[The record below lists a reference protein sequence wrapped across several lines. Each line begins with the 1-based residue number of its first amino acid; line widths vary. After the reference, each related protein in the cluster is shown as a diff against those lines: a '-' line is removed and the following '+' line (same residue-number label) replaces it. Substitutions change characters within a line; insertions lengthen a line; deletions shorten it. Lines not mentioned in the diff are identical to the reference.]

1 MATSGSARRGST
13 ESPVGHL
20 VRHWRRARRLSQ
32 LALALQAATTSRH
45 LSFIESGRSQ
55 PSREMV
61 LRLARVL
68 DVPIRE
74 RNQLLLAAG
83 YAPLYREAGLAD
95 EESAAV
101 RAALERIL
109 TAHEPYP
116 AVVMDRHWD
125 VLNTNDA
132 AEAFFGWL
140 LGDTS
145 ARQPANVIRL
155 MFDPDGIRPFV
166 ENWEAAADALVQRV
180 HREAVGGLPDPAT
193 AALLQEALA
202 YPGVPAQWRS
212 PDFARTPLPVVP
224 IEFRKG
230 GRALSYFSTVTTL
243 GTPQDAMLQEIR
255 VESFFPADET
265 TAAYRW
271 EHRPE
276 GMRSY

>member
-1 MATSGSARRGST
+1 MAMSGSADRSGN

-20 VRHWRRARRLSQ
+20 VRHWRHVRRLSQ
-32 LALALQAATTSRH
+32 LALALEAATTSRH

-83 YAPLYREAGLAD
+83 YAPLYGEAGLAA

-116 AVVMDRHWD
+116 AVVMDRHWN
-125 VLNTNDA
+125 VLKTNDA
-132 AEAFFGWL
+132 ADLFFGWL
-140 LGDTS
+140 VGDAD

-155 MFDPDGIRPFV
+155 MFDPEGIRPFV
-166 ENWEAAADALVQRV
+166 LNWEAAADALVQRV
-180 HREAVGGLPDPAT
+180 HREAVGGIPDPAT
-193 AALLQEALA
+193 IALLEEALA

-224 IEFRKG
+224 SSSGK
-230 GRALSYFSTVTTL
+230 
-243 GTPQDAMLQEIR
+243 
-255 VESFFPADET
+255 ADL
-265 TAAYRW
+265 
-271 EHRPE
+271 P
-276 GMRSY
+276 